1 MPNPLLGTTT
11 PLDSTVIQQHLD
23 QNKALLVVFD
33 CNDPLRLLAL
43 KEYGSEGYLQT
54 KRSIRHNVI
63 CTLLSDHT
71 QQTEHKLADM
81 RLYRGL

>member
-1 MPNPLLGTTT
+1 MPNPLFGTTN
-11 PLDSTVIQQHLD
+11 PLDSTVILQHLD
-23 QNKALLVVFD
+23 QNKVPLVVFD

-43 KEYGSEGYLQT
+43 KDYGSEGYLQT
-54 KRSIRHNVI
+54 KRSIRHKVI

-71 QQTEHKLADM
+71 QQTEHNLADM